1 MKQIIFNHNFKKLH
15 NQKKAVLIQTATIKG
30 VNVQKEFIDYDT
42 DKKYKINKNEDYLF
56 LVFVGDK
63 MIPFTTIRKLNI
75 KNVKK
80 YVGYEGDYFD
90 IVIQE
95 KEEKPLPNHWVPM

>member
-15 NQKKAVLIQTATIKG
+15 NQKKAVLVQAAIIKG
-30 VNVQKEFIDYDT
+30 INIHKEFSYYDT

-56 LVFVGDK
+56 LIFVGDK
-63 MIPFTTIRKLNI
+63 MIPFATVRKLNI
-75 KNVKK
+75 ENVKK

-90 IVIQE
+90 IVI
-95 KEEKPLPNHWVPM
+95 EEKPLPNHWVPM